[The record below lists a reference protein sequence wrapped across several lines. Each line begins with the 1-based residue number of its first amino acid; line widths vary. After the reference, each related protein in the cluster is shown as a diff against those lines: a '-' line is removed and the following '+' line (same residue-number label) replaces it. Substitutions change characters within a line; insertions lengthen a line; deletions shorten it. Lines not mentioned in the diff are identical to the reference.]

1 MAKIRIR
8 NLDWVVVLDGSK
20 ALFLQ
25 NEGDELHL
33 NLVVRE
39 VRDQPDPRNRELFT
53 DRPGKVYQSAT
64 TSHSAVELT
73 DRHDAAEHA
82 FIEAS
87 LSRLGE
93 LMVQAKHSRHIIV
106 APPRALGMIR
116 KLYTSAL
123 KATSKAELAHDWVH
137 MPVHEIESRL
147 AEISKG

>member
-8 NLDWVVVLDGSK
+8 NLDWVVVLDGRK

-33 NLVVRE
+33 NLAVRE

-82 FIEAS
+82 FIKAS
-87 LSRLGE
+87 LSRLDQ
-93 LMVQAKHSRHIIV
+93 LMAPTKHSCHVIV
-106 APPRALGMIR
+106 APPRALGVIR

-123 KATSKAELAHDWVH
+123 TTTSKGELAHDWVRL
-137 MPVHEIESRL
+137 PVHEIESRL
-147 AEISKG
+147 VEIAKG